1 MRNIMR
7 QNPRT
12 PTNTTTTE
20 NLLSQKALA
29 NNLTSLIPFPAIH

>member
-1 MRNIMR
+1 MRSIMR

-12 PTNTTTTE
+12 PTNITTE